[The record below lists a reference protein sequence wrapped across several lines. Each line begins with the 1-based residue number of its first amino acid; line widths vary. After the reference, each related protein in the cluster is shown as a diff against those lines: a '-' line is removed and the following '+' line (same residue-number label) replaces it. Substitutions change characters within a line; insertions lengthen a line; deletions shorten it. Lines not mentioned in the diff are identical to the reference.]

1 MSEPKWLSVK
11 NYETETIMNNKLALT
26 PRDVDD
32 LTIFST
38 KVTVSGLIF
47 GDYTQWCSSLV
58 WFPIDY
64 TKDMNPYE
72 LVINTTNTGV
82 SSYQINARDFGSYF
96 VGQFYYTSIYN
107 DFRDF
112 EPYTTAQ
119 LYLPFYGFVDL
130 KIADI
135 YEKYVQIRL
144 QVDKGTGQACYT
156 IGVTDTVLE
165 IPYPPYMIG
174 IDDSVTRILSQHIF
188 QLGVTIPFG
197 SVNAINTARNVINSA
212 VKGVSSIAGAYAT
225 LGMGLNSMTT
235 TSKTVKT
242 RRNYRTGRQITTAT
256 QQKVSETDTSNYAK
270 GRAVSEV
277 FETSAETLARLQVSP
292 ITDKP
297 NNTIINSINTT
308 SVKLIRKCCNMKP
321 VDESYNELYG
331 KPLGEVKTL
340 NEVGGY
346 TEISRIHFE
355 GSAFATATQTE
366 ISMLQDLFSDGV
378 ILPKTT

>member
-11 NYETETIMNNKLALT
+11 NYQTETTMNKKFALT
-26 PRDVDD
+26 HLGVND
-32 LTIFST
+32 LATFST
-38 KVTVSGLIF
+38 KVTVEGLIF

-64 TKDMNPYE
+64 TKDMTPQE
-72 LVINTTNTGV
+72 LVVNITNTGV
-82 SSYQINARDFGSYF
+82 ESYPINARDFGSYF
-96 VGQFYYTSIYN
+96 VGQFYYSSVYN

-130 KIADI
+130 KIADV
-135 YEKYVQIRL
+135 YEKCIQVRL

-165 IPYPPYMIG
+165 VPYPPYMIG
-174 IDDSVTRILSQHIF
+174 IDDSVTRILSQHVF
-188 QLGVTIPFG
+188 QLGVTIPLG
-197 SVNAINTARNVINSA
+197 SANAINTARNVITSA
-212 VKGVSSIAGAYAT
+212 VKGVAMVAGSYANLA
-225 LGMGLNSMTT
+225 LGLTSMTT
-235 TSKTVKT
+235 NTKTVNT
-242 RRNYRTGRQITTAT
+242 HRNYRTGRQITTST
-256 QQKVSETDTSNYAK
+256 QQKMSETDTSNYAK
-270 GRAVSEV
+270 GRAISET
-277 FETSAETLARLQVSP
+277 FETSAETLARLQISP
-292 ITDKP
+292 TTDKP

-308 SVKLIRKCCNMKP
+308 SVKLIRKYCNMKP

-366 ISMLQDLFSDGV
+366 IAMLQDLFSDGV